1 MGTAVTSVEGYL
13 LIECKFDY
21 DEDWRLYQR
30 LPETMSIEQ
39 ARPVVDELEKTGA
52 ESPNFKGQDRLEFRL
67 AYVRVETTKEV
78 L

>member
-1 MGTAVTSVEGYL
+1 MGVAVTSVEGYL

-21 DEDWRLYQR
+21 DEDWRLYQK

-39 ARPVVDELEKTGA
+39 ARPVVEDLEKTVA
-52 ESPNFKGQDRLEFRL
+52 KSPDFEEMEFRL
-67 AYVRVETTKEV
+67 VYVRVETTKEV

>member
-1 MGTAVTSVEGYL
+1 MGVAVTSVEGYL

-21 DEDWRLYQR
+21 DEDWRLYQK

-39 ARPVVDELEKTGA
+39 ARPVVEELEKTVA
-52 ESPNFKGQDRLEFRL
+52 QSPDFEEMEFRL
-67 AYVRVETTKEV
+67 TYVRVETTKEV

>member
-1 MGTAVTSVEGYL
+1 MGAAVTSIEGYL

-21 DEDWRLYQR
+21 DEDWRLYQK

-39 ARPVVDELEKTGA
+39 ARPVVEELEKTIA
-52 ESPNFKGQDRLEFRL
+52 TSPDFEEMKFRL
-67 AYVRVETTKEV
+67 VYVRVETTKEV

>member
-1 MGTAVTSVEGYL
+1 MGAAVTSVEGYL

-21 DEDWRLYQR
+21 DEDWRLYQK

-39 ARPVVDELEKTGA
+39 ARPMVEDLEKTI
-52 ESPNFKGQDRLEFRL
+52 SKDQDFEEMEFRL
-67 AYVRVETTKEV
+67 VYVRVETTKEV